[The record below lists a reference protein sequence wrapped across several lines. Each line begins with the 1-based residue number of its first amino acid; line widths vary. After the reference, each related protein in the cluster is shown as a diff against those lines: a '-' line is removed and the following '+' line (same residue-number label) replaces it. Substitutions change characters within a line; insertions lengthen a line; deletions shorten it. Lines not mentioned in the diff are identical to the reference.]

1 MNAKQFLILGASV
14 LLSCV
19 PGFVHAEEAQRPFVR
34 LAELDIYPAQ
44 LESFKS
50 AITEEIETAV
60 RIEPGVLA
68 LYAVSE
74 KDNPSRVIVFEIYTD
89 ADAYAKHL
97 ETPHFKK
104 FRATTDKMVKSRK
117 LLDTVP
123 IVLGA
128 KATTAAKSR

>member
-1 MNAKQFLILGASV
+1 MDAKQFLILGASV
-14 LLSCV
+14 LLSYM

-34 LAELDIYPAQ
+34 LAELDIDRAQ

-50 AITEEIETAV
+50 AITEGIETAV

-104 FRATTDKMVKSRK
+104 FRATTDKMVRSRK
-117 LLDTVP
+117 ILDTVP

-128 KATTAAKSR
+128 KAATAAKSR